1 MAIRPHV
8 MAVMAVIIKTLDM
21 KALGIF
27 NVVRFQILCKY
38 IIFILSQTINYL
50 NLHECAINESVRP
63 NMKKSFIL
71 LALSSLLIFTGCDFL
86 RKIAGRPT
94 SEMIENKR
102 IEVLRIEEALQQ
114 ARLDSLKR
122 VEKAMRD
129 SLAALDSIAALEGIR
144 QNGGTIL
151 NPAKL
156 GGLFTTKL
164 ESRYYII
171 IGSYRHRSNAET
183 LLKTAAAAGYSPA
196 LISFRNGLIAVGLC
210 PVNNLQNA
218 LEALK
223 KVRTEPF
230 CPKDVWILLNE

>member
-1 MAIRPHV
+1 
-8 MAVMAVIIKTLDM
+8 
-21 KALGIF
+21 
-27 NVVRFQILCKY
+27 
-38 IIFILSQTINYL
+38 
-50 NLHECAINESVRP
+50 
-63 NMKKSFIL
+63 
-71 LALSSLLIFTGCDFL
+71 
-86 RKIAGRPT
+86 
-94 SEMIENKR
+94 
-102 IEVLRIEEALQQ
+102 
-114 ARLDSLKR
+114 
-122 VEKAMRD
+122 MRD

-171 IGSYRHRSNAET
+171 IGSYRHRGNAET

-210 PVNNLQNA
+210 PVNNLQSA

-223 KVRTEPF
+223 KVRVEPF

>member
-1 MAIRPHV
+1 
-8 MAVMAVIIKTLDM
+8 
-21 KALGIF
+21 
-27 NVVRFQILCKY
+27 
-38 IIFILSQTINYL
+38 
-50 NLHECAINESVRP
+50 
-63 NMKKSFIL
+63 MKKSYIL
-71 LALSSLLIFTGCDFL
+71 LALSSLLMLTGCDFL
-86 RKIAGRPT
+86 RRIAGRPT

-102 IEVLRIEEALQQ
+102 IEVLRIEEAAQQ
-114 ARLDSLKR
+114 ARLDSLRR
-122 VEKAMRD
+122 VEKDMRD
-129 SLAALDSIAALEGIR
+129 SLAALDSMAALEGIR

-171 IGSYRHRSNAET
+171 IGSYRHRGNAET

-210 PVNNLQNA
+210 PVNNLQSA

-223 KVRTEPF
+223 KVRVEPF